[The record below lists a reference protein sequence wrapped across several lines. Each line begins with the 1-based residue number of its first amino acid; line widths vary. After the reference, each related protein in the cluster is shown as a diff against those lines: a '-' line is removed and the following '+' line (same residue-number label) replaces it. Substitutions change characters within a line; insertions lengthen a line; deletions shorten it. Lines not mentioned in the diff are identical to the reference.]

1 MSNRS
6 SQQFL
11 VTALL
16 LLGSLFLAQSA
27 FAHKIRPAII
37 DVQFLS
43 DGQYKLSIK
52 TNLEA
57 LIARIKPE
65 HDETNLSPQAIEYN
79 TLRGQS
85 PTQLQ
90 QRFAG
95 FRAQWLRSIS
105 LEFDGRRVTPKIDK
119 LHIPPI
125 GDTALARVSII
136 SLSGLIPARAH
147 QFRFAIADVR
157 TAILRVKRA
166 DTDEMVTALLKT
178 GAKSAAIPLTGVVE
192 TSFWRTF
199 ADYTGLGFEHI
210 LPKGLDHIL
219 FVLGLYLLNTSLRPL
234 LVQITAFTLAHSITL
249 GLGLYGILNISPA
262 IVEPLIA
269 ISIVYVAV
277 ENLVTSKLHVWR
289 PVIVF
294 MFGLLHGLGFASVL
308 TEIGLPRADFVT
320 GLIAFNVGIELGQLS
335 VITVAFLLTGLWFR
349 HKPWYR
355 QRIVWPV
362 SAIIALIGAYW
373 TVERIF
379 F

>member
-6 SQQFL
+6 GQQFL
-11 VTALL
+11 VTAFLL
-16 LLGSLFLAQSA
+16 LFAALFSQSA
-27 FAHKIRPAII
+27 LAHKIRPAII

-57 LIARIKPE
+57 QVARIKPE
-65 HDETNLSPQAIEYN
+65 HGETNLSPQALEYN
-79 TLRGQS
+79 TLRGLS
-85 PTQLQ
+85 PAQLQ
-90 QRFAG
+90 QRFAA
-95 FRAQWLRSIS
+95 FRAQWLSSIHF
-105 LEFDGRRVTPKIDK
+105 EFDGQRVTPKIDK
-119 LHIPPI
+119 LQIPPI
-125 GDTALARVSII
+125 GDTALARVSVIA
-136 SLSGLIPARAH
+136 LSGLIPPRAR
-147 QFRFAIADVR
+147 QFRFALKDVR
-157 TAILRVKRA
+157 TAILRVKRVG
-166 DTDEMVTALLKT
+166 TNEMVTALLKT
-178 GAKSAAIPLTGVVE
+178 GAKSVAIPLTGVVE

-199 ADYTGLGFEHI
+199 TDYIGLGFEHI

-219 FVLGLYLLNTSLRPL
+219 FVLGLYLLNTSVRPL

-249 GLGLYGILNISPA
+249 GLGLYGIINISPA

-277 ENLVTSKLHVWR
+277 ENLVTSKLHPWR

-308 TEIGLPRADFVT
+308 AEIGLPRADFVT

-335 VITVAFLLTGLWFR
+335 VIALAFILTGLWFR
-349 HKPWYR
+349 NKPWYR

-362 SAIIALIGAYW
+362 SAAIALVGVYW
-373 TVERIF
+373 TIERVF

>member
-1 MSNRS
+1 MSNRLGL
-6 SQQFL
+6 QFL
-11 VTALL
+11 VILVFLL
-16 LLGSLFLAQSA
+16 SSIAA
-27 FAHKIRPAII
+27 HAHKVRPAII
-37 DVQFLS
+37 DVEFFS
-43 DGQYKLSIK
+43 NGQYNLTIK

-57 LIARIKPE
+57 FIAQIGPE
-65 HDETNLSPQAIEYN
+65 HEETKDSPQAAQYEA
-79 TLRGQS
+79 LRALA
-85 PTQLQ
+85 PDQL
-90 QRFAG
+90 
-95 FRAQWLRSIS
+95 RAQFAPFSASWRSKIS
-105 LEFDGRRVTPKIDK
+105 FGFDDK
-119 LHIPPI
+119 HVAPEINEISIPVI
-125 GDTALARVSII
+125 GDKALARI
-136 SLSGLIPARAH
+136 STLTLSGRVPLRAK

-166 DTDEMVTALLKT
+166 GIDGLVTALLKN
-178 GAKSAAIPLTGVVE
+178 GDPSASVPLKGVVE

-249 GLGLYGILNISPA
+249 GLGLYGIINISSA

-289 PVIVF
+289 PVVVF

-335 VITVAFLLTGLWFR
+335 VIAVAFLLTGLWFR
-349 HKPWYR
+349 NKSWYR
-355 QRIVWPV
+355 QRIVWPF
-362 SAIIALIGAYW
+362 SAVIALIGIYW
-373 TVERIF
+373 TIERVF